1 MVGAFLGGL
10 LIARYGMMR
19 PLLFGAVIMLLTN
32 LAFAYLAASGK
43 DIRLLFITIS
53 GDNLAAGMAG
63 SAFIAY
69 MSSLTNTAYTATQ
82 YALFSSLF
90 TLPGKF
96 LGGFSGVIVDAHGYV
111 FFFLYA
117 SVLGIPAI
125 LLVMY
130 IMAREPKARLGE
142 AAAER

>member
-1 MVGAFLGGL
+1 
-10 LIARYGMMR
+10 
-19 PLLFGAVIMLLTN
+19 MLLTN
-32 LAFAYLAASGK
+32 LVFAYLAASGK

-53 GDNLAAGMAG
+53 GDNLAAGIAG

-111 FFFLYA
+111 YFFIYA
-117 SVLGIPAI
+117 GALGIPAI

-130 IMAREPKARLGE
+130 IMAREPKPRLGE